1 MYGFSILQLI
11 ILMLLVALASDLMSK
26 GTIELEKRFGKG
38 ITGGVILGI
47 INALPETI
55 IVTEALLNGFYEV
68 ALGSALGGNILL
80 FTLGLGVV
88 SIVYYIKYRS
98 KVIQLEGEINIEYYS
113 LVVATLVLLIS
124 IIYGKLN
131 IYLSLC
137 LLFIYAFYVFKRYKN
152 YSSRRDSFSKNNVK
166 RGIIYL
172 LIGGFLLIFIT
183 KYFIISVINTAEILG
198 VPTFLIT
205 VLLTP
210 LAGELGENLIA
221 VKLISSSPSDAT
233 TAIINFMGSKLE
245 NMTLL
250 LSIIGIS
257 QTISLRSSVLELI
270 MILFA
275 TIIFLGILKDRNIK
289 INEGISLFLI
299 YTILIA
305 ILIKFSA

>member
-1 MYGFSILQLI
+1 
-11 ILMLLVALASDLMSK
+11 MSK

>member
-1 MYGFSILQLI
+1 
-11 ILMLLVALASDLMSK
+11 MSK

-38 ITGGVILGI
+38 IAGGIILGI
-47 INALPETI
+47 VNALPETI
-55 IVTEALLNGFYEV
+55 IVTEAVLNGFYEV

-80 FTLGLGVV
+80 FTLGLGVI
-88 SIVYYIKYRS
+88 SIAYYIKYRS

-113 LVVATLVLLIS
+113 LVVATLVLLVS
-124 IIYGKLN
+124 IIYGQLN
-131 IYLSLC
+131 VYLSLC
-137 LLFIYAFYVFKRYKN
+137 LLFIYVFYVFKRYRN
-152 YSSRRDSFSKNNVK
+152 YSSRRDLISKNSVK
-166 RGIIYL
+166 KGIIYL
-172 LIGGFLLIFIT
+172 LIGGISLIFIT

-198 VPTFLIT
+198 VPTLLIT

-221 VKLISSSPSDAT
+221 VKLISTSPSDAT

-250 LSIIGIS
+250 LSIIGLS
-257 QTISLRSSVLELI
+257 QTISLRSSILELI

-275 TIIFLGILKDRNIK
+275 TLIFLGILKDKNIK

-299 YTILIA
+299 YTIFIA

>member
-1 MYGFSILQLI
+1 
-11 ILMLLVALASDLMSK
+11 MLLVALASDLMSK

-299 YTILIA
+299 YTIL
-305 ILIKFSA
+305 LLSLR

>member
-299 YTILIA
+299 YTIL
-305 ILIKFSA
+305 LLSLR

>member
-1 MYGFSILQLI
+1 
-11 ILMLLVALASDLMSK
+11 MLLVALASDLMSK